1 MATTQED
8 LQKQDAEYSAA
19 FAEPEVEKPE
29 VSEDEAF
36 GLLPEQPEDGTS
48 APSEESQT
56 GDEPAAAIDADRDQD
71 NNSVETPTEK
81 PAMTKDQQREASWEG
96 RLRAREAELKARED
110 ALKAM
115 EEALK
120 SGKPAEPAEPDGDE
134 VAQEES
140 PKEEA
145 TEAAQLSEVV
155 KQVEDGD
162 MSAEDAMK
170 QLSSDFGPEFAKAVS
185 ALINKAA
192 MDTASKVA
200 DERIGPVNKTIEDLS
215 SGITDKSA
223 RDHFEAIAEAHPD
236 FAEIADGQEL
246 KDYLASL
253 PEADRAKAQNTID
266 KGSARQIVKL
276 LDNVKAFAA
285 SQKQADEQPADA
297 ETVAAMDAAE
307 GVRSKGL
314 RIPEKPSTSGDSYED
329 IWNSIPD

>member
-1 MATTQED
+1 MATTLED
-8 LQKQDAEYSAA
+8 LKNQDDEYSAA
-19 FAEPEVEKPE
+19 FAEPEQEKPE

-36 GLLPEQPEDGTS
+36 GLLPEPAEDGTS
-48 APSEESQT
+48 TPSEEGASEEAPVVSIT
-56 GDEPAAAIDADRDQD
+56 AEEPA
-71 NNSVETPTEK
+71 EEEPTEK

-96 RLRAREAELKARED
+96 RLKAREAELKARED

-115 EEALK
+115 EESLK
-120 SGKPAEPAEPDGDE
+120 SGKPAAPTEPDGDE
-134 VAQEES
+134 VALGES
-140 PKEEA
+140 PEEEA
-145 TEAAQLSEVV
+145 VEAAQLSDVV

-162 MSAEDAMK
+162 MSADQAMQ

-200 DERIGPVNKTIEDLS
+200 DERIGPVNKSIEELI

-236 FAEIADGQEL
+236 FAEIADGQDL

-253 PEADRAKAQNTID
+253 PESEKAKANNTIAN
-266 KGSARQIVKL
+266 GSARQIVKL
-276 LDNVKAFAA
+276 LDSVKKFAA
-285 SQKQADEQPADA
+285 SQKQADEQPGDA

-314 RIPEKPSTSGDSYED
+314 RIPEKPSASSDSYED
-329 IWNSIPD
+329 AWNSLPD

>member
-1 MATTQED
+1 MATTLED
-8 LQKQDAEYSAA
+8 LKNQDDEYSAA
-19 FAEPEVEKPE
+19 FAEPEQEKPE

-36 GLLPEQPEDGTS
+36 GLLPEPAEDGAST
-48 APSEESQT
+48 PSEEEASEGAPVVSIT
-56 GDEPAAAIDADRDQD
+56 AEEPA
-71 NNSVETPTEK
+71 EEEPTEK

-96 RLRAREAELKARED
+96 RLKAREAELKARED

-115 EEALK
+115 EAELQQSK
-120 SGKPAEPAEPDGDE
+120 TSVESPAEEKAEE
-134 VAQEES
+134 AAEES
-140 PKEEA
+140 S
-145 TEAAQLSEVV
+145 EAAQLSEVV

-162 MSAEDAMK
+162 MSADDAMK

-200 DERIGPVNKTIEDLS
+200 DERIGPVNKSIEELI

-223 RDHFEAIAEAHPD
+223 RDHFEAIADAHPD
-236 FAEIADGQEL
+236 FAEIADGQDL

-253 PEADRAKAQNTID
+253 PESEKAKANNTIAN
-266 KGSARQIVKL
+266 GSARQIVKL
-276 LDNVKAFAA
+276 LDSVKKFAA

-314 RIPEKPSTSGDSYED
+314 RIPEKPSASSDSYED
-329 IWNSIPD
+329 AWNSLPD

>member
-1 MATTQED
+1 MATTLED
-8 LQKQDAEYSAA
+8 LKNQDDEYSAA
-19 FAEPEVEKPE
+19 FAEPEQEKPE

-36 GLLPEQPEDGTS
+36 GLLPEPAEDGTS
-48 APSEESQT
+48 TPSEEEASEEAPVVSIT
-56 GDEPAAAIDADRDQD
+56 AEEPA
-71 NNSVETPTEK
+71 EEEPTEK

-96 RLRAREAELKARED
+96 RLKAREAELKARED

-115 EEALK
+115 EESLK
-120 SGKPAEPAEPDGDE
+120 SGKPAAPTEPDGDE
-134 VAQEES
+134 VALGES
-140 PKEEA
+140 PEEEA
-145 TEAAQLSEVV
+145 VEAAQLSDVV

-162 MSAEDAMK
+162 MSADQAMQ

-200 DERIGPVNKTIEDLS
+200 DERIGPVNKSIEELI

-223 RDHFEAIAEAHPD
+223 RDHFEAIADAHPD
-236 FAEIADGQEL
+236 FAEIADGQDL

-253 PEADRAKAQNTID
+253 PESEKAKANNTIAN
-266 KGSARQIVKL
+266 GSARQIVKL
-276 LDNVKAFAA
+276 LDSVKKFAA

-314 RIPEKPSTSGDSYED
+314 RIPEKPSASSDSYED
-329 IWNSIPD
+329 AWNSLPD